1 MRVDVLALLTVCLRV
16 DVLADRDECSED
28 ATLCVNG
35 TSNLPGSG
43 LMYVQGTCEDRI
55 GGFECVCERGYIWN
69 DTLMVC
75 MGTSSPPGL

>member
-1 MRVDVLALLTVCLRV
+1 MRVDI
-16 DVLADRDECSED
+16 LADRDECTED